1 VNHERPLA
9 IPSSKPRFPRHVRMQ
24 FDEVRKRLVVLAP
37 ERIYWPDEVAADILK
52 LCDGNRTIAEI
63 AAQLAKDYA
72 APAETIQTDV
82 LEFVQEW
89 ADLLLL
95 SLGTP

>member
-1 VNHERPLA
+1 VNRKRPLA
-9 IPSSKPRFPRHVRMQ
+9 IASSRPHFPKHVRMQ
-24 FDEVRKRLVVLAP
+24 LDEVRKRLVVLAP

-52 LCDGNRTIAEI
+52 LCDGKRTIAEI
-63 AAQLAKDYA
+63 AALLAEDYA

-95 SLGTP
+95 TL